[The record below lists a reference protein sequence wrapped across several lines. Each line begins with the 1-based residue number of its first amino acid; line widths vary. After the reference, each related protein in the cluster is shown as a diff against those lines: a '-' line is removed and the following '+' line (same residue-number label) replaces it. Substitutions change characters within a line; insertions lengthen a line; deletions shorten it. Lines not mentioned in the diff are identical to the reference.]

1 MNMRVGEYALVRLEH
16 IEVSV
21 RDNFKFLLELR
32 YKLEKIR
39 ENEIKRYENGDDM
52 IKKKEWRVVAMDQ
65 YTTRA
70 RVKDARV
77 DDIKATTIKEK

>member
-1 MNMRVGEYALVRLEH
+1 MFKINMRVGEYALVRLEH

-39 ENEIKRYENGDDM
+39 ENEIKRYE
-52 IKKKEWRVVAMDQ
+52 KWR
-65 YTTRA
+65 
-70 RVKDARV
+70 
-77 DDIKATTIKEK
+77 